1 MLHLMQWHPD
11 IFKCNLCVQMLFL
24 GHSMS
29 THISV
34 TAAVV
39 IVSLAAVVLLQTAFL
54 SHTGTYRQ
62 LQLWF
67 SLFNTFTVSLL
78 VTRVKRLSSV
88 LSWNGKCSQS
98 GHCFSEN
105 NSLESTV
112 SVETPNIRETIFRYL
127 KNNFF
132 VPYNQRLFCVIWSH
146 LARHLAASVNY
157 LFRRQV
163 RHRPVSVWAM
173 LRLWAR
179 MELLGRAL
187 I

>member
-11 IFKCNLCVQMLFL
+11 IFKCNLSVQMLFR
-24 GHSMS
+24 GHCMS

-39 IVSLAAVVLLQTAFL
+39 IVSLAAVLLLQTAFL

-62 LQLWF
+62 LQLCF
-67 SLFNTFTVSLL
+67 SLFNTFTVPLL

-112 SVETPNIRETIFRYL
+112 SVAGNPKYKRNIFRQMSI
-127 KNNFF
+127 
-132 VPYNQRLFCVIWSH
+132 VPKKQLFCPLRPKIILCH
-146 LARHLAASVNY
+146 LKSSCQAPGCKCE
-157 LFRRQV
+157 LFI
-163 RHRPVSVWAM
+163 P
-173 LRLWAR
+173 
-179 MELLGRAL
+179 
-187 I
+187 

>member
-1 MLHLMQWHPD
+1 MTSRH
-11 IFKCNLCVQMLFL
+11 FKCNLCVQMLFL

-39 IVSLAAVVLLQTAFL
+39 IVSLAAVLLLQTAFL

-112 SVETPNIRETIFRYL
+112 SVEIPNIRETIFRYL

-132 VPYNQRLFCVIWSH
+132 VPYNQRLFCVILPGTWLQVWIIYSVGKCGIAQSVFEQCCVDERGWSC
-146 LARHLAASVNY
+146 LAGL
-157 LFRRQV
+157 
-163 RHRPVSVWAM
+163 
-173 LRLWAR
+173 
-179 MELLGRAL
+179 
-187 I
+187 